1 MYQVVPAHNY
11 FFWVRCHPSKI
22 FSPQRSLSGNPKIDP
37 FFLPTTRSHPLNTLT
52 RGLPPMYWLGTSR
65 WCLGPLCML
74 HFVWIFFFLAFT
86 PFLLSSC
93 FFILL
98 YVLVGVYLLWRE
110 GCVGFWTYVPCLS
123 SLPQTGCCLD
133 EGPHLPTEPIFFS
146 FLCLWASLLWI
157 LPHLFI
163 MPAIALSLF
172 FISCFPWAYRLMLL
186 PCQPTFHI
194 FTSFGPYWPTFLLC

>member
-1 MYQVVPAHNY
+1 MYAPIS
-11 FFWVRCHPSKI
+11 FW
-22 FSPQRSLSGNPKIDP
+22 
-37 FFLPTTRSHPLNTLT
+37 PLHHF
-52 RGLPPMYWLGTSR
+52 Y
-65 WCLGPLCML
+65 CLRVCL
-74 HFVWIFFFLAFT
+74 
-86 PFLLSSC
+86 
-93 FFILL
+93 ILL
-98 YVLVGVYLLWRE
+98 YVLVDVYLLWRE

-123 SLPQTGCCLD
+123 SLPQTGRCLD

-194 FTSFGPYWPTFLLC
+194 FTSFGPYWPTFLLCWPILFFGFSRPIYFFFFYLFYSYGLFASSFGLPQPNYHILTSYYFSGLLAFKPTQWIY